1 MVAVASPESAGG
13 EAGASEPSRSGDL
26 LVPAHVLDHAVA
38 CTRQQLNLSCEY
50 HIFAARML
58 IAVVDEQ
65 HLHGRGCRARES
77 VRTKRTA
84 FKIRPAANA
93 GVRWSTLRRA

>member
-1 MVAVASPESAGG
+1 MIAVAGPESAGS
-13 EAGASEPSRSGDL
+13 EAGASEPSPGGDL
-26 LVPAHVLDHAVA
+26 LVPAHVLDDAVA
-38 CTRQQLNLSCEY
+38 CTRQQLNLSGEY

-65 HLHGRGCRARES
+65 HLHGSGCRVRES

-84 FKIRPAANA
+84 CKIWSATNA